1 MIILN
6 CSQDGGGFP
15 SRVSD
20 DPILGYV
27 LSEIDTFEYSE
38 ERRLF
43 YVAITRASWHTIVMY
58 NQNMPSV
65 FVTEMTEKDDN
76 SLHCPVCKKGRLK
89 ILRDAVASNGMP
101 YRNYACSNSIAG
113 CKFFWRVF
121 FEDEEDLKKQ
131 YNEFKNRL

>member
-1 MIILN
+1 M
-6 CSQDGGGFP
+6 
-15 SRVSD
+15 
-20 DPILGYV
+20 
-27 LSEIDTFEYSE
+27 
-38 ERRLF
+38 
-43 YVAITRASWHTIVMY
+43 AITRAKTETIVMY

-65 FVTEMTEKDDN
+65 FVTEMTENDDKDA
-76 SLHCPVCKKGRLK
+76 LHCPVCKKGRLK